1 MVLELFK
8 TYGLVFLFGG
18 VICMLGQV
26 LIIKTKMTSGRI
38 LVLFVVIGA
47 VVEGLGLY
55 DPLVSVAK
63 AGVIVPITGF
73 GRTLAKGAIEAVRDY
88 GLMGIFTGG
97 LTATAGGIA
106 CAVIFA
112 YLFGLL
118 FRSKTKQ

>member
-18 VICMLGQV
+18 IICMLGQV

-47 VVEGLGLY
+47 IIEGLGLY
-55 DPLVSVAK
+55 EPLVNVAK

-97 LTATAGGIA
+97 LTATAGGIV

-112 YLFGLL
+112 YIFGLL
-118 FRSKTKQ
+118 FRSKTKN